1 MKALDTLR
9 QRVLSNVPL
18 RTVLIVPFVL
28 QILGA
33 VGLVGYL
40 SFRNGQQAVN
50 ELASQLR
57 SEMSA
62 RIEGELE
69 GYLDSPHEFNRLN
82 GATFAQGQFD
92 MANGSNAAQFLR
104 QLKVSDFAFASYCGD
119 VEGQW
124 LGSMRYESETLS
136 TLALIA
142 SNAASDYYF
151 TFYQVDPNGNK
162 GGVIERLRPY
172 DPRQRPW

>member
-1 MKALDTLR
+1 METTTSLR
-9 QRVLSNVPL
+9 RLLSKVPL

-62 RIEGELE
+62 RIEGELK
-69 GYLDSPHEFNRLN
+69 GYLESPHGFNRIN
-82 GATFAQGQFD
+82 GATFAEGQFD
-92 MANGSNAAQFLR
+92 MLEGSNAAQFLR
-104 QLKVSDFAFASYCGD
+104 QVQISDFIYATYCGD
-119 VEGQW
+119 TE
-124 LGSMRYESETLS
+124 
-136 TLALIA
+136 
-142 SNAASDYYF
+142 
-151 TFYQVDPNGNK
+151 
-162 GGVIERLRPY
+162 
-172 DPRQRPW
+172 